1 MSHSVSFF
9 SGKFMSINVN
19 KFLIY
24 LSGFV
29 LLSLYFLLT
38 IFILPSEFLM
48 TEQLIPEPY
57 FQSTLSDSQINLGDS
72 FRLDIVSINN
82 GDYADIHIV
91 SVAFPDLFEIDDV
104 VKIAT
109 YDFSLS
115 PSYISIG
122 DEIGST
128 YSGGIETTFAQYPS
142 IEAMSRP
149 LKPNIETHFDL
160 VVTPNTSGIFNI
172 YVKSIGIPHSSD
184 VSHYPYSGILDHQ
197 NEYVQV
203 HSVTVN
209 P

>member
-1 MSHSVSFF
+1 M
-9 SGKFMSINVN
+9 N

-29 LLSLYFLLT
+29 ILSLYFILT

-48 TEQLIPEPY
+48 TEQLIPKPS
-57 FQSTLSDSQINLGDS
+57 FQAVLSDSEIILNDS
-72 FRLDIVSINN
+72 FRLDITSVNN

-91 SVAFPDLFEIDDV
+91 SVAIPELIEIDDV

-109 YDFSLS
+109 YDFTLS
-115 PSYISIG
+115 PSYISVG
-122 DEIGST
+122 EEIGSK
-128 YSGGIETTFAQYPS
+128 YSGGVETTISQYPS

-149 LKPNIETHFDL
+149 LKSDVETHFDI
-160 VVTPNTSGIFNI
+160 VVTPKKSGIFNI
-172 YVKSIGIPHSSD
+172 YVKSIGIPHTSD

-197 NEYVQV
+197 NEHVLVY
-203 HSVTVN
+203 SVTVN

>member
-1 MSHSVSFF
+1 M
-9 SGKFMSINVN
+9 N

-29 LLSLYFLLT
+29 ILFLYFILT
-38 IFILPSEFLM
+38 IFILPGEFLLA
-48 TEQLIPEPY
+48 EQLIPEPF
-57 FQSTLSDSQINLGDS
+57 FQATLSNSEIILGDS
-72 FRLDIVSINN
+72 FRLDIVSVNN

-91 SVAFPDLFEIDDV
+91 SVAFPDLVEIDDV

-122 DEIGST
+122 EKIGSK
-128 YSGGIETTFAQYPS
+128 YSGGVETTFAQYPS

-149 LKPNIETHFDL
+149 LKSNIETHFDI
-160 VVTPNTSGIFNI
+160 VVTPNASGIFDI
-172 YVKSIGIPHSSD
+172 YVKSIGIPHSSN

-203 HSVTVN
+203 YSVTVN

>member
-1 MSHSVSFF
+1 M
-9 SGKFMSINVN
+9 N

-29 LLSLYFLLT
+29 ILSLYFILT

-48 TEQLIPEPY
+48 TEQLIPKPS
-57 FQSTLSDSQINLGDS
+57 FQAVLSDSEIILNDS
-72 FRLDIVSINN
+72 FRLDITSVNN

-91 SVAFPDLFEIDDV
+91 SVAFPELIEIDDV

-109 YDFSLS
+109 YDFTLS
-115 PSYISIG
+115 PSYISVG
-122 DEIGST
+122 EEIGSK
-128 YSGGIETTFAQYPS
+128 YSGGVETTISQYPS

-149 LKPNIETHFDL
+149 LKSDVETHFDI
-160 VVTPNTSGIFNI
+160 VVTPKKPGIFNI
-172 YVKSIGIPHSSD
+172 YVKSIGIPHTSD

-197 NEYVQV
+197 NEHVLVY
-203 HSVTVN
+203 SVTVN

>member
-1 MSHSVSFF
+1 M
-9 SGKFMSINVN
+9 N

-29 LLSLYFLLT
+29 ILSLYFILT

-48 TEQLIPEPY
+48 TEQLIPKPS
-57 FQSTLSDSQINLGDS
+57 FQAVLSDSEIILNDS
-72 FRLDIVSINN
+72 FRLDITSVNN

-91 SVAFPDLFEIDDV
+91 SVAFPELIEIDDV

-109 YDFSLS
+109 YDFTLS
-115 PSYISIG
+115 PSYISVG
-122 DEIGST
+122 EEIGSK
-128 YSGGIETTFAQYPS
+128 YSGGVETTISQYPS

-149 LKPNIETHFDL
+149 LKSDVETHFDI
-160 VVTPNTSGIFNI
+160 VVTPKKYGIFNI
-172 YVKSIGIPHSSD
+172 YVKSIGIPHTSD

-197 NEYVQV
+197 NEHVLVY
-203 HSVTVN
+203 SVTVN

>member
-1 MSHSVSFF
+1 M
-9 SGKFMSINVN
+9 N

-29 LLSLYFLLT
+29 ILSLYFILT

-48 TEQLIPEPY
+48 TEQLIPKPS
-57 FQSTLSDSQINLGDS
+57 FQAVLSDSEIILNDS
-72 FRLDIVSINN
+72 FRLDITSVNN

-91 SVAFPDLFEIDDV
+91 SVAFPELIEIDDV

-109 YDFSLS
+109 YDFTLS
-115 PSYISIG
+115 PSYISVG
-122 DEIGST
+122 EEIGSK
-128 YSGGIETTFAQYPS
+128 YSGGVETTISQYPS

-149 LKPNIETHFDL
+149 LKSDVETHFDI
-160 VVTPNTSGIFNI
+160 VVTPKKSGIFNV
-172 YVKSIGIPHSSD
+172 YVKSIGIPHTSD

-197 NEYVQV
+197 NEHVLVY
-203 HSVTVN
+203 SVTVN